1 MDKSHQEYR
10 KRRVKRLKR
19 LIVFTLLTAII
30 VPMISCVILLVRV
43 MSLEQTISRLE
54 ETLESFTAA
63 EKDENVIVEQEVA
76 ESVEWE
82 AIEPETEILEE
93 TAKRKVYL
101 TFDDGP
107 SAYTE
112 EILDILDTYDVKA
125 TFFVTG
131 ETAKSHPERYV
142 EIVNR
147 GHSLGMHSYSHKYG
161 EIYASKE
168 AFEEDFNKLRDF
180 LKETTGK
187 EPDIYRFP
195 GGSSNTVSDVDMK
208 VFCDFLEEEGV
219 SYFDWNISS
228 KDANRGTASPEDIYH
243 NVVDDLER
251 FDNAIVLMHDS
262 VKKHTTVEAL
272 PQIIEYILA
281 MEDTEILPITGDTV
295 IVHHK

>member
-30 VPMISCVILLVRV
+30 VPLVSCVILLFRV
-43 MSLEQTISRLE
+43 MSLEQTIGRLE
-54 ETLESFTAA
+54 ETLASFTAA
-63 EKDENVIVEQEVA
+63 EKEENVIVEQEVA

-82 AIEPETEILEE
+82 AIEPEAEIQKE

-112 EILDILDTYDVKA
+112 EILDILDAYEVKA

-131 ETAKSHPERYV
+131 ENAKSHPERYV

-168 AFEEDFNKLRDF
+168 AFAEDFYELRDF
-180 LKETTGK
+180 LKETTGT

-208 VFCDFLEEEGV
+208 VFCDFLEEEGI

-228 KDANRGTASPEDIYH
+228 KDANRGTASPEAIYH

-251 FDNAIVLMHDS
+251 FDNAVVLMHDS

>member
-272 PQIIEYILA
+272 PRIIEYILA

>member
-30 VPMISCVILLVRV
+30 VPLVSCVILLFRV
-43 MSLEQTISRLE
+43 MSLEQTIGRLE
-54 ETLESFTAA
+54 ETLASFTAA
-63 EKDENVIVEQEVA
+63 EKEENVIVEQEVA

-82 AIEPETEILEE
+82 AIEPEAEIQEE

-112 EILDILDTYDVKA
+112 EILDILDTYEVKA

-131 ETAKSHPERYV
+131 ENAKSHPERYV

-168 AFEEDFNKLRDF
+168 AFAEDFYELRDF
-180 LKETTGK
+180 LKETTGT

-208 VFCDFLEEEGV
+208 VFCDFLEEEGI

-228 KDANRGTASPEDIYH
+228 KDANRGTASPEAIYH

-251 FDNAIVLMHDS
+251 FDNAVVLMHDS

>member
-43 MSLEQTISRLE
+43 MSLEQTISKLE